1 MPHFL
6 YMTVCLFLADEWWW
20 PGTVV
25 GVNRNAMYDVNY
37 DDGETE
43 HRKPLSRLRPLAQKV
58 EGS

>member
-1 MPHFL
+1 
-6 YMTVCLFLADEWWW
+6 MTVCLFLADEWWW